1 MTKRKKANG
10 YARPVRTK
18 RDYERA
24 ASVAKRLSSQA
35 DRDSAA
41 ELRLQSL
48 LRQLDKFDDLE
59 DEAGADDPADYP
71 PSGPRRPW
79 SDNQCRDNRRF
90 IPACGPSRFS
100 SLRGFRSAPG

>member
-1 MTKRKKANG
+1 MSKRKKANG

-24 ASVAKRLSSQA
+24 ASVAKRLSNQA

-48 LRQLDKFDDLE
+48 LRQLDKFDDLGE
-59 DEAGADDPADYP
+59 EEASVDDPQDYP
-71 PSGPRRPW
+71 YSGPRRRW
-79 SDNQCRDNRRF
+79 SD
-90 IPACGPSRFS
+90 SE
-100 SLRGFRSAPG
+100 PGEN

>member
-1 MTKRKKANG
+1 MSKRRKTNG

-24 ASVAKRLSSQA
+24 SSVAKRLSGQA

-48 LRQLDKFDDLE
+48 LRQLDEFDELE
-59 DEAGADDPADYP
+59 DEASADDPADYP
-71 PSGPRRPW
+71 YEGPRRRW
-79 SDNQCRDNRRF
+79 SDNESGDN
-90 IPACGPSRFS
+90 
-100 SLRGFRSAPG
+100 

>member
-1 MTKRKKANG
+1 MSKRRKTNG

-24 ASVAKRLSSQA
+24 ASVAKRLSGQA

-48 LRQLDKFDDLE
+48 LRQLDEFDDLE
-59 DEAGADDPADYP
+59 DEVSADDPADYP
-71 PSGPRRPW
+71 YEGPRRRW
-79 SDNQCRDNRRF
+79 SDSESGDN
-90 IPACGPSRFS
+90 
-100 SLRGFRSAPG
+100 

>member
-1 MTKRKKANG
+1 MSKRKKTNG

-24 ASVAKRLSSQA
+24 SSVAKRLSGQA

-48 LRQLDKFDDLE
+48 LRQMDEFDDLE
-59 DEAGADDPADYP
+59 DEASADDPADYP
-71 PSGPRRPW
+71 YEGPRRRW
-79 SDNQCRDNRRF
+79 SDNESGDN
-90 IPACGPSRFS
+90 
-100 SLRGFRSAPG
+100 

>member
-1 MTKRKKANG
+1 MSKRRKANG

-24 ASVAKRLSSQA
+24 ASVAKRLSNQA

-59 DEAGADDPADYP
+59 EEVTGADDPEDYP
-71 PSGPRRPW
+71 YSGPRRRW
-79 SDNQCRDNRRF
+79 SD
-90 IPACGPSRFS
+90 SE
-100 SLRGFRSAPG
+100 PGEN

>member
-1 MTKRKKANG
+1 MSKRRKTNG

-24 ASVAKRLSSQA
+24 ASVAKRLSGQA

-48 LRQLDKFDDLE
+48 LRQLDEFDDLE
-59 DEAGADDPADYP
+59 DEASADDPADYP
-71 PSGPRRPW
+71 YSGPRRRW
-79 SDNQCRDNRRF
+79 SDESGDN
-90 IPACGPSRFS
+90 
-100 SLRGFRSAPG
+100 

>member
-1 MTKRKKANG
+1 MSKRRKTNG

-24 ASVAKRLSSQA
+24 ASVAKRLSGQA

-48 LRQLDKFDDLE
+48 LRQLDEFDDLE
-59 DEAGADDPADYP
+59 DEVSADDPADYP
-71 PSGPRRPW
+71 YEGPRRRW
-79 SDNQCRDNRRF
+79 SDNESGDN
-90 IPACGPSRFS
+90 
-100 SLRGFRSAPG
+100 

>member
-1 MTKRKKANG
+1 MSKRRKTNG

-24 ASVAKRLSSQA
+24 SSVAKRLSGQA

-48 LRQLDKFDDLE
+48 LRQLDEFDDLE
-59 DEAGADDPADYP
+59 DEVSADDPADYP
-71 PSGPRRPW
+71 YEGPRRRW
-79 SDNQCRDNRRF
+79 SDNESGDN
-90 IPACGPSRFS
+90 
-100 SLRGFRSAPG
+100 

>member
-1 MTKRKKANG
+1 MSKRRKTNG

-24 ASVAKRLSSQA
+24 ASVAKRLSNQS

-59 DEAGADDPADYP
+59 DEVTADDPADYP
-71 PSGPRRPW
+71 YEGPRRRW
-79 SDNQCRDNRRF
+79 SDSESGDN
-90 IPACGPSRFS
+90 
-100 SLRGFRSAPG
+100 

>member
-1 MTKRKKANG
+1 MSKRKKANG

-24 ASVAKRLSSQA
+24 ASVAKRLSGQA

-59 DEAGADDPADYP
+59 EEAGADDPEDYP
-71 PSGPRRPW
+71 YSGPRRRW
-79 SDNQCRDNRRF
+79 SDNESGDN
-90 IPACGPSRFS
+90 
-100 SLRGFRSAPG
+100 